1 MIESKGAPPTAKAA
15 GGSGAGPTRLLA
27 EFAASTTYEQLP
39 DAAIAAAKTIIID
52 GVANALAGS
61 AEPLA
66 GHIKRYVEALG
77 GSPHCAVA
85 GTALRTNAPT
95 AAFANGVFLHCLD
108 YEVQGIPSSHGTSS
122 ILPPILALAEQ
133 FKLSGRALLAA
144 FVVGWE
150 VQQRLAVAGLAGNLR
165 GFHPPGVYGPLA
177 AAAAAANILGLNAAE
192 TAMAFGIA
200 ASGTGGLFANN
211 GTMTKS
217 THPGGAGR
225 TGVEAALLAA
235 DGYGGNNEVLEA
247 EEGYVAAFFGSDFD
261 WPALTE
267 GLGERYNLV
276 ERGFNIK
283 RYPAQIYM
291 QWAIEAVATLRERH
305 GLRLEDVNY
314 MEMETPGRRGY
325 VFRPRPKSGLDGKFS
340 FEYCSAVALL
350 RGHLGIDDFT
360 DATRFSPEVEQALEK
375 VRIVKNAEIPT
386 VAPGLWVEARAHLND
401 GSVVT
406 ERCTGYQGSIVNPMS
421 REELYRKFRGCA
433 GRVLPADVVERGI
446 ATLEGLEKEPNMDEI
461 VRLISVS

>member
-1 MIESKGAPPTAKAA
+1 MIGPKDASPKAKAR
-15 GGSGAGPTRLLA
+15 GGPAGPTRLLA

-39 DAAIAAAKTIIID
+39 DVAIAAAKTIIID

-77 GSPHCAVA
+77 GSPNSAVV
-85 GTALRTNAPT
+85 GTDLRTNAPT

-133 FKLSGRALLAA
+133 FKLSGRAVLTA

-150 VQQRLAVAGLAGNLR
+150 VQQRLAIAGLAGNLR

-177 AAAAAANILGLNAAE
+177 AAAAAANILGLTTGE
-192 TAMAFGIA
+192 TSMALGIA

-217 THPGGAGR
+217 AHPGSAGR
-225 TGVEAALLAA
+225 TGLEAALLAA
-235 DGYGGNNEVLEA
+235 DGYGGNDEVLEA
-247 EEGYVAAFFGSDFD
+247 EDGYVAAFFGNDFD

-305 GLRLEDVNY
+305 ELRPEDVDFL
-314 MEMETPGRRGY
+314 EMEVPGRRGY
-325 VFRPRPKSGLDGKFS
+325 VFRPQPKSGLDGKFS

-350 RGHLGIDDFT
+350 HGHLGIDDFT
-360 DATRFSPEVEQALEK
+360 DAVRFSAEVEEALKK
-375 VRIVKNAEIPT
+375 VRIVKNPETPT
-386 VAPGLWVEARAHLND
+386 LAPGLWVEARARLHD
-401 GSVVT
+401 GSVVS
-406 ERCTGYQGSIVNPMS
+406 ERCTGYQGSIVHPMS
-421 REELYRKFRGCA
+421 REELHRKFRGCA
-433 GRVLPADVVERGI
+433 GRVLPTDAVERGI
-446 ATLEGLEKEPNMDEI
+446 ATLEELERQPNMDAV
-461 VRLISVS
+461 VRFISLT

>member
-1 MIESKGAPPTAKAA
+1 MIRPKDASPKAEA
-15 GGSGAGPTRLLA
+15 GGAAAGPTRLLA
-27 EFAASTTYEQLP
+27 EFASSMTYEQLP

-77 GSPHCAVA
+77 GSPRCAVA

-177 AAAAAANILGLNAAE
+177 AAAASANILGLNVSEAS
-192 TAMAFGIA
+192 MALGIA

-217 THPGGAGR
+217 AHPGRAAR
-225 TGVEAALLAA
+225 TGVESALLAA
-235 DGYGGNNEVLEA
+235 DGYGANNEVLEA
-247 EEGYVAAFFGSDFD
+247 EEGYVAAFFGDDFD
-261 WPALTE
+261 WPSLTE

-283 RYPAQIYM
+283 RYPAQLYM

-305 GLRLEDVNY
+305 RLRPEDVDFL
-314 MEMETPGRRGY
+314 EMEVPGRRGY

-340 FEYCSAVALL
+340 FEYCSSVALL
-350 RGHLGIDDFT
+350 HGHLGIDHFT
-360 DATRFSPEVEQALEK
+360 DAVRFSPEVEEALKK
-375 VRIVKNAEIPT
+375 VRIVKNPETPT
-386 VAPGLWVEARAHLND
+386 VAPGLWVEARVHLHD

-406 ERCTGYQGSIVNPMS
+406 ERCTGYQGSIVSPMS
-421 REELYRKFRGCA
+421 REELHRKFRGCA
-433 GRVLPADVVERGI
+433 GRVLPADTVESGI
-446 ATLEGLEKEPNMDEI
+446 ATLEELERQPNIDAM
-461 VRLISVS
+461 VQLVSLS